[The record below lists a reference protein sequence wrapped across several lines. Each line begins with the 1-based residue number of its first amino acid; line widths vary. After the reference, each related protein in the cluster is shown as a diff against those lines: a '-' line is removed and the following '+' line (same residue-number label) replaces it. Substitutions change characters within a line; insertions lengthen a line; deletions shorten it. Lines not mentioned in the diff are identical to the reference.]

1 MGVVPPQIVD
11 DPRIYAFEVRQHF
24 IVPKPQYSVAFA
36 LQEAAP
42 FGFLRRRRVVLTT
55 IDFDD

>member
-1 MGVVPPQIVD
+1 VGEVPPQIVND
-11 DPRIYAFEVRQHF
+11 RRIYAFEVRQHF
-24 IVPKPQYSVAFA
+24 IVPKPQNPVAFA